1 MGDQAVAL
9 GLRLFPVRQLVD
21 KCNRIHDYLRISITE
36 NCNLKCNYCRPSTAS
51 PLCTKQQFI
60 SAEHILFLA
69 AYFVRRGVSKIRL
82 TGGEPLMRKDLPEI
96 IESLNGLRKYNGT
109 LKNISMTTNGIAFAK
124 RAKQFKELGLDSVNI
139 SLDSL
144 KPERVKQL
152 TGSPVLKH
160 AYTSIYSAL
169 GSGYNPVKLNCVVI
183 RGFNDDE
190 ICDFVGLT
198 KHLPIELRF
207 IEFMPFGGNNW
218 DTEKLV
224 SYKEMLNTIRKVYP
238 DLYPLPVPFSN
249 TAKLY
254 RVNDWPGTVGF
265 ITSMTENFCSNC
277 SRLRLTADGHLKTC
291 LHGEEEVDLIK
302 VIQQY
307 PLEAADWKDSAV
319 SLFHSQVPQTK
330 LEMVLASLD
339 EKVDIALARKA
350 PEHAGMNQL
359 ATGKNRS
366 MIRIGG

>member
-1 MGDQAVAL
+1 
-9 GLRLFPVRQLVD
+9 
-21 KCNRIHDYLRISITE
+21 
-36 NCNLKCNYCRPSTAS
+36 
-51 PLCTKQQFI
+51 
-60 SAEHILFLA
+60 
-69 AYFVRRGVSKIRL
+69 
-82 TGGEPLMRKDLPEI
+82 
-96 IESLNGLRKYNGT
+96 
-109 LKNISMTTNGIAFAK
+109 MTTNGIAFAK

-350 PEHAGMNQL
+350 PEHA
-359 ATGKNRS
+359 
-366 MIRIGG
+366 